1 MGGKYMKNS
10 TIVKIITI
18 CGIVSPL
25 FWYFTGVML
34 EISFVL
40 LIVGV
45 LTYMILSSFDCLDN
59 YDYPIIKKEY
69 NIFYNLGRFFRWL
82 DSKPRIVKPTKK
94 NWRTPDNWDNEI

>member
-1 MGGKYMKNS
+1 MKNS
-10 TIVKIITI
+10 TIAKIITI

-34 EISFVL
+34 EISFIL
-40 LIVGV
+40 LILGV
-45 LTYMILSSFDCLDN
+45 FTFIITFIILSIVDCLED

-94 NWRTPDNWDNEI
+94 NWRTPDNWENEI

>member
-1 MGGKYMKNS
+1 MKNS
-10 TIVKIITI
+10 TIAKIITI

-34 EISFVL
+34 EISFIL
-40 LIVGV
+40 LILGV
-45 LTYMILSSFDCLDN
+45 FTYIILSIVDCLVD

-94 NWRTPDNWDNEI
+94 NWRTPDNWDGEI